1 MAKGVLI
8 SFIIIAIGIAWLLNT
23 LHFIGGVD
31 WLWTFA
37 LAAAGIF
44 ALAWGKMN
52 KLTFVMGAFLLIGSI
67 FSILRQVN
75 AIRLEVEVPL
85 LVVIFGIL
93 FLVAQLPMIPHT
105 ATVASM
111 IEEAK
116 LQKKPD

>member
-8 SFIIIAIGIAWLLNT
+8 SLLIIAIGIAWLLNT

-31 WLWTFA
+31 WIWTIG
-37 LAAAGIF
+37 LAVAGILT
-44 ALAWGKMN
+44 LAWGRIN
-52 KLTFVMGAFLLIGSI
+52 KLSFIMGAFLLIGSV

-75 AIRLEVEVPL
+75 AMRVEVEVPL

-93 FLVAQLPMIPHT
+93 FLIAQLPFIPHT
-105 ATVASM
+105 ATVASI

-116 LQKKPD
+116 IQKK